1 MDTILRSEQE
11 LVFGMEGAL
20 LNELHGNVMQL
31 VEAVARQDRG
41 RAREVLAM
49 LAEDVA
55 TMQAGLDAH
64 FE

>member
-1 MDTILRSEQE
+1 MDTILRQEQE
-11 LVFGMEGAL
+11 AIFGIDGAL
-20 LNELHGNVMQL
+20 LGELYGDVMQL

-41 RAREVLAM
+41 RSREILAM
-49 LAEDVA
+49 LSEDVA